1 MDFKLA
7 SSGALCAALLLGCS
21 SAPKL
26 TLPSGQWENINVPPA
41 SPASG
46 FSSFSQA
53 PAAAPVAQPLPVA
66 TPAPV
71 VAAAALPK
79 AAPPVAIAPVPAS
92 VTTNTARADKPAIIT
107 ASAPPAPSAPS
118 APSAAVV
125 PPKTVSKPAPA
136 LKTAQ
141 VAATTQVPTVA
152 PTKVLAAPP
161 AKPVVTV
168 VAPVSP
174 PIKLAP
180 IIKPLEQWQISPGDA
195 TLRKALSKWAARAGW
210 QLVWEAS
217 VDVPINVNATFEG
230 DFRTAVKRLFQSLS
244 AADVN
249 LSGMLY
255 AGNKVLR
262 VTESGRRAQ

>member
-53 PAAAPVAQPLPVA
+53 PAAAPVAQPVPVA

-71 VAAAALPK
+71 VAAVAPPK
-79 AAPPVAIAPVPAS
+79 AAPPVAIAPVQAS
-92 VTTNTARADKPAIIT
+92 LTTNAARADKPAIIT
-107 ASAPPAPSAPS
+107 ASAPPAPPT
-118 APSAAVV
+118 AVV

-136 LKTAQ
+136 LKPAQ

-152 PTKVLAAPP
+152 PTKVFAAPP

>member
-41 SPASG
+41 NPASG

-53 PAAAPVAQPLPVA
+53 PAAAPAAQPVPVA

-71 VAAAALPK
+71 VAAVAPPK

-92 VTTNTARADKPAIIT
+92 VTTNAARADKPAIII
-107 ASAPPAPSAPS
+107 ASAPPAPP
-118 APSAAVV
+118 AAVV

-136 LKTAQ
+136 LKPAQ

-152 PTKVLAAPP
+152 PTKVFAAPP

-168 VAPVSP
+168 VAPMSP

>member
-26 TLPSGQWENINVPPA
+26 TLPSGEWENINVPPA

-53 PAAAPVAQPLPVA
+53 PAIAPVAQPAPAAAPVTTVA
-66 TPAPV
+66 TAAPS
-71 VAAAALPK
+71 K
-79 AAPPVAIAPVPAS
+79 AAPPVAIAPVQAA
-92 VTTNTARADKPAIIT
+92 VATNTARMDKPANNT
-107 ASAPPAPSAPS
+107 ASVQP

-125 PPKTVSKPAPA
+125 PPKTVSTPVPAPKPA
-136 LKTAQ
+136 LG
-141 VAATTQVPTVA
+141 AATAQVPTVA
-152 PTKVLAAPP
+152 PPKVFAATP

-180 IIKPLEQWQISPGDA
+180 IIKPPEQWQISPADA

-244 AADVN
+244 ASDVN

>member
-41 SPASG
+41 SPVSG

-71 VAAAALPK
+71 VAAALPK

-92 VTTNTARADKPAIIT
+92 VTTNAARADKPAIIT
-107 ASAPPAPSAPS
+107 ASAPPAPL
-118 APSAAVV
+118 AAVV

-141 VAATTQVPTVA
+141 VAATTQVPTIA
-152 PTKVLAAPP
+152 PTKVFAAPP
-161 AKPVVTV
+161 TKPVVTV
-168 VAPVSP
+168 VAPVTP

-180 IIKPLEQWQISPGDA
+180 IIKPPEQWQISPGDA